1 MTAIHALLK
10 VYETTLYVVHRHV
23 TDRVVMTI
31 LHAGGKF
38 GGGGCAVLI
47 GLHGA
52 CQE

>member
-1 MTAIHALLK
+1 MHALLK
-10 VYETTLYVVHRHV
+10 VIETTLYVHRNA

-31 LHAGGKF
+31 LHAGRKF
-38 GGGGCAVLI
+38 SGGGCAVLI